1 MHFNRFNYKLNRHQ
15 GPGKRLLFLL
25 FSFILLQ
32 SQGINSLFSMEI
44 LEKKEDF
51 PSTSEVHGGA
61 QQNLDFFIQNAL
73 EFNHQLKA
81 SKSASIKMKK
91 IQESQTMVPED
102 PMFSAGIVNSPLGK
116 FPAMNRD
123 PMSGFSFMLSQK
135 IALPGET
142 KSRKQMA
149 MSDFFI
155 KSEDSRDM
163 ELKIAYQV
171 RLAYY
176 ELNFLYNKEALLKEN
191 RDSFHSII
199 SVARAMVSANKM
211 NSAQLLKLEASL
223 SELESEIQLT
233 SAMILKKEFEME
245 ELTLLKPPYHLGEKT
260 DAGNL
265 PSKRFAAQMDPF
277 EIRLPHDFDVTNHPR
292 YRKAKAMIEKSS
304 ARKKSER
311 SKNFPSLT
319 ISAEYMVRSPVAGQN
334 ANMSGEDMVSLRISA
349 PFPLYFPI
357 KQNKK
362 TQAAENGIEEA
373 KESLEQTALVLN
385 SKWMGEKEIAEKLLE
400 VYSRYHNDTLP
411 RYFASY
417 KAMLGSLSS
426 STVTLL
432 DVLDSYRAYLDA
444 SIKET
449 ESYRDLQKTIAMLQ
463 YLEAKDFK
471 QNEIIKET
479 NQTNE
484 TNETNQTNETNET
497 EKTMEKQK

>member
-1 MHFNRFNYKLNRHQ
+1 MHSNIFNFKLNRHQ
-15 GPGKRLLFLL
+15 GPGKKLLFLL

-32 SQGINSLFSMEI
+32 NQSSTSLFSTEI
-44 LEKKEDF
+44 MEKKEDF
-51 PSTSEVHGGA
+51 PSATEIHEVS

-73 EFNHQLKA
+73 ESNHQVKVL
-81 SKSASIKMKK
+81 KSASIKMKK

-116 FPAMNRD
+116 FPAINMD
-123 PMSGFSFMLSQK
+123 PMSGYSFMLSQK
-135 IALPGET
+135 FTLPGET

-155 KSEDSRDM
+155 KSEDARDM

-191 RDSFHSII
+191 RESFNSII

-233 SAMILKKEFEME
+233 SAMILKQEFEME
-245 ELTLLKPPYHLGEKT
+245 ELTLVKPPYNLGEKMDT
-260 DAGNL
+260 GNL
-265 PSKRFAAQMDPF
+265 PAKRFADQMDPF
-277 EIRLPHDFDVTNHPR
+277 EIRLPQNFDVTRHPQ
-292 YRKAKAMIEKSS
+292 YRKAEAMIEKSS

-319 ISAEYMVRSPVAGQN
+319 ISAEYMLRSPVAGQN
-334 ANMSGEDMVSLRISA
+334 ANMSGEDMVSLRVSA

-362 TQAAENGIEEA
+362 TQAAENGIQET
-373 KESLEQTALVLN
+373 KENLEQTALALN
-385 SKWMGEKEIAEKLLE
+385 LKWMGEKEVAEKLLQ

-449 ESYRDLQKTIAMLQ
+449 ESYRDLQKTIAMLE

-471 QNEIIKET
+471 QNETINKTDEINKT
-479 NQTNE
+479 NKTNE
-484 TNETNQTNETNET
+484 T
-497 EKTMEKQK
+497 MEKNK